1 MPGGGGMFF
10 ARPGPHLPAP
20 APSCWEG
27 CPRRVRALPLLV
39 SLEMQGKRVG
49 WNSLLIGP
57 SGLLGHVMQMSEKP
71 FPGLE

>member
-1 MPGGGGMFF
+1 MPGL
-10 ARPGPHLPAP
+10 APTSQHLPPLAGKD
-20 APSCWEG
+20 ALEGFEPSLCF
-27 CPRRVRALPLLV
+27 